1 MDTRTGVPPRVALKL
16 CECLTRRRKSSRSL
30 ARSWAGMLGHTNID
44 IVDIIVDIVGI
55 IVGIADI
62 NVDTLDIIVD
72 IVCVIVD
79 IVDIIVDMVVI
90 L

>member
-44 IVDIIVDIVGI
+44 IVDIIVDIMD
-55 IVGIADI
+55 IVDNLD
-62 NVDTLDIIVD
+62 NVDNILDFVDIVIDIIVD
-72 IVCVIVD
+72 ITVDFIV
-79 IVDIIVDMVVI
+79 
-90 L
+90 